1 MKPTK
6 RHLQTV
12 LTGAILLMNTTARAD
27 DPADR
32 IQPWT
37 RNPWFWQYRGEP
49 VWLLGGSVKD
59 NLFQIPD
66 LEAHL
71 DLLVSAGGNYIR
83 NTMSDRPASGFEIKA
98 FAMGEDGRYDLTRWN
113 EEYWDRFE
121 KMLQLTS
128 ARDIIVQI
136 EMWDRFDHSRAEW
149 QLDPFNPKN
158 NINFSHGESGLASAY
173 PDHPYNSKQPFFY
186 TVPELENNQV
196 VLTFQQ
202 AFVDKVMSLSLRYDH
217 VLYCM
222 DNETSGDPAWGRYW
236 AQYIDEG
243 AARAGVSVELTE
255 MWDDWDVRKER
266 HRATFDHSEL
276 YGFVDI
282 AQNSHNPG
290 QTNWE
295 RAQWVRAYLAA
306 QPRPMNST
314 KIYGAD
320 TSKWTDR
327 GVDSEHGM
335 QTFWRNLIGG
345 FASSRFHRPPSG
357 LGLSKAARSNLRSA
371 RMLQQHFDVFHAEP
385 DSDFRLLGERD
396 ENEAYATRVPGQY
409 AVYFP
414 NGGDVTLDVSGVA
427 AGVQLTVAVLD
438 IAASRWLDDVSGSV
452 EVGDVITLTA
462 PPGPHVTLVTAH

>member
-1 MKPTK
+1 
-6 RHLQTV
+6 
-12 LTGAILLMNTTARAD
+12 MNTTARAD

-37 RNPWFWQYRGEP
+37 RNPWFWESRGEP

-149 QLDPFNPKN
+149 PLDPFNPKN

-243 AARAGVSVELTE
+243 AAR
-255 MWDDWDVRKER
+255 
-266 HRATFDHSEL
+266 
-276 YGFVDI
+276 DI
-282 AQNSHNPG
+282 
-290 QTNWE
+290 
-295 RAQWVRAYLAA
+295 
-306 QPRPMNST
+306 
-314 KIYGAD
+314 
-320 TSKWTDR
+320 
-327 GVDSEHGM
+327 
-335 QTFWRNLIGG
+335 
-345 FASSRFHRPPSG
+345 
-357 LGLSKAARSNLRSA
+357 
-371 RMLQQHFDVFHAEP
+371 
-385 DSDFRLLGERD
+385 D
-396 ENEAYATRVPGQY
+396 E
-409 AVYFP
+409 
-414 NGGDVTLDVSGVA
+414 
-427 AGVQLTVAVLD
+427 
-438 IAASRWLDDVSGSV
+438 ASRGL
-452 EVGDVITLTA
+452 
-462 PPGPHVTLVTAH
+462 H